1 MRLRLEYLFYVL
13 GIIFLFITV
22 GYFARTFFINLNDGV
37 KAAIFVLMVVIFFVA
52 GEIMWEKDV

>member
-22 GYFARTFFINLNDGV
+22 WYFARDIFANLDDRIKTVIFILL
-37 KAAIFVLMVVIFFVA
+37 IVIFFIA
-52 GEIMWEKDV
+52 GEVMWEKDV